1 MIKYF
6 AVSTEFAIA
15 RIARIALSVVILFL
29 RVRIFVLFTL
39 LLLCLI
45 VVVVGSFVAARN
57 VAVVDV
63 VGA

>member
-6 AVSTEFAIA
+6 AVCTEFAIA
-15 RIARIALSVVILFL
+15 RIARIALRVVILFL
-29 RVRIFVLFTL
+29 RIRTFVLFTL
-39 LLLCLI
+39 LLLVLI
-45 VVVVGSFVAARN
+45 VADRN